1 MKKKSNVVYDI
12 FSVTPFDIA
21 QPFQETMCEY
31 KMSSFLCCLTVLHD
45 FQATEIKTLA
55 YIQMDCSC
63 ALNQSEYTSVY
74 NI

>member
-1 MKKKSNVVYDI
+1 MISFQFQFN
-12 FSVTPFDIA
+12 IA

-31 KMSSFLCCLTVLHD
+31 KMSSFLCCLTVHN

-55 YIQMDCSC
+55 SIQMNCSC
-63 ALNQSEYTSVY
+63 ALNHSEYISVY